1 MIVLYF
7 CHKWQQQVGTDGERA
22 REFGWGEERIRGKE
36 MKEKREGSR
45 RKGKAGAGGKRPF
58 AMPTAKFFKL

>member
-1 MIVLYF
+1 
-7 CHKWQQQVGTDGERA
+7 
-22 REFGWGEERIRGKE
+22 